1 MSDMN
6 QMGLVMTLNEA
17 TGQVASVTLYGNEM
31 LDTKA
36 PCMSELWVN
45 GLPLA
50 FRLHLD
56 PNQPADAH
64 GRAPHLKGERWV
76 DHFRARLAAPTVRT
90 VTAIRVVRRKFT
102 AQVWVL
108 RGRRDSPHDNH
119 P

>member
-6 QMGLVMTLNEA
+6 QTGLVVTLNEA

-76 DHFRARLAAPTVRT
+76 DHFSGWGLVLARVMGERPGLTHRCFGIRT
-90 VTAIRVVRRKFT
+90 LVRRE
-102 AQVWVL
+102 
-108 RGRRDSPHDNH
+108 RCD
-119 P
+119 